1 MNVAWIARNLDQIGA
16 RLVEHLALSI
26 IPVVVAL
33 LIAIPL
39 GYLVSRT
46 GRFASVIIT
55 IAGLVYAIPS
65 VALFVVMPLFLG
77 TRILDPI
84 NVVVALTVYSLALL
98 LRSVVDG
105 FRSVPPAVRNASV
118 AMGYGRARR
127 VFGVELPLAM
137 PVIFA
142 GLRVVTVSNIA
153 LVTVGAVIGMGALGQ
168 YFDQGFRE
176 GFLTPIIVGIVL
188 ILILALLADLTILAI
203 QRLSL
208 PWLAVT
214 GRRGGAA

>member
-203 QRLSL
+203 QRISL

>member
-84 NVVVALTVYSLALL
+84 NVVVALTVYSLAL

-203 QRLSL
+203 QRISL

>member
-203 QRLSL
+203 QRISL
-208 PWLAVT
+208 PWLAAT

>member
-188 ILILALLADLTILAI
+188 ILILALLADLTILAV
-203 QRLSL
+203 QRISL